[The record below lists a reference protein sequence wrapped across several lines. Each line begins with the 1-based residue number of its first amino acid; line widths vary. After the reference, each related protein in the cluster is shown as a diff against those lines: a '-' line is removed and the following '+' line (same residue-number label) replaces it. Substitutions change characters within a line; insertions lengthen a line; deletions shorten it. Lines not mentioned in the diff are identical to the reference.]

1 MHQGVLGADWLESSL
16 GGKDLGV
23 LVGTELDVSQQCV
36 LVAKK
41 ASSILGCLSAA
52 SKGILPPC

>member
-1 MHQGVLGADWLESSL
+1 MLGTDWLESSL